1 MCGLLPCRSPE
12 RNTPLQPLEGIT
24 IVETAIGRPGPY
36 CATLLADMGAHV
48 IKVEPLGGDPF
59 RAYRS
64 PHVDPHA
71 VREFLGI
78 NRNKR
83 SIALDDRARE
93 GGEIFQAL
101 LAKADVLIAD
111 GDPAD
116 GERLECDEAMLMQRH
131 PRLIIAGFTPYA
143 RQGPMASWRGSEAG
157 VQAWSGA
164 LAYQWPE
171 GSPRLNQFALAEY
184 IAAMQAT
191 FGVVAALYARDV
203 TGHAQRVDT
212 SLLAANM
219 VLHAG
224 SFIYPEDPEVR
235 LGAGEPSGPFPYQLF
250 PTADAWLFLA
260 CGTERFWRSLCQVI
274 GKPELAIDP
283 RYDQAAKRSR
293 HRAELAA
300 TIEAILRQ
308 RPRAEWLEAFEKAG
322 IPCAPVQQIEALFD
336 DPQIRHNG
344 MVISLP
350 HPALGDVE
358 MGGIPVL
365 LSDTPGRCGGPAPG
379 LGEHTDEILREMGYT
394 DARIASL
401 RSRHVIA

>member
-1 MCGLLPCRSPE
+1 M
-12 RNTPLQPLEGIT
+12 
-24 IVETAIGRPGPY
+24 
-36 CATLLADMGAHV
+36 LLADMGAHV

-64 PHVDPHA
+64 PSINPHA
-71 VREFLGI
+71 VHEFLGI

-93 GGEIFQAL
+93 GVEIFQAL
-101 LAKADVLIAD
+101 LAKADILIAD
-111 GDPAD
+111 SGPAS
-116 GERLECDEAMLMQRH
+116 DEARLMERH
-131 PRLIIAGFTPYA
+131 PCLVIAGFTPYA
-143 RQGPMASWRGSEAG
+143 RQGPLTSWRGNEAS

-171 GSPRLNQFALAEY
+171 GSPRWNHFAFAEY
-184 IAAMQAT
+184 IAAIQAA
-191 FGVVAALYARDV
+191 FGAVAALYARDV
-203 TGHAQRVDT
+203 TGYAQRVDT

-224 SFIYPEDPEVR
+224 SFVYPEDPEIR
-235 LGAGEPSGPFPYQLF
+235 HAASEPSGPFPYQLF

-260 CGTERFWRSLCQVI
+260 CGTERFWRGLCEVL
-274 GKPELAIDP
+274 GKPELAVDP
-283 RYDQAAKRSR
+283 RYDHAAKRSW
-293 HRAELAA
+293 HKAELAA
-300 TIEAILRQ
+300 IIEAILRQ

-322 IPCAPVQQIEALFD
+322 IPCAPVQSLEALFD

-344 MVISLP
+344 MVIALP
-350 HPALGDVE
+350 HPVLGDVE

-365 LSDTPGRCGGPAPG
+365 LSDTPGQPHGPAPA

-394 DARIASL
+394 DARIATL
-401 RSRHVIA
+401 RRGHVIA